1 MNVFNCAECT
11 KSLSALDIK
20 HGWKTV
26 YGARV
31 HTICIS
37 AWMDRTSHERDL
49 KVKAVK

>member
-11 KSLSALDIK
+11 KPLSSNKIP

-31 HTICIS
+31 HVLCIS
-37 AWMDRTSHERDL
+37 SWMDRTSYERDT